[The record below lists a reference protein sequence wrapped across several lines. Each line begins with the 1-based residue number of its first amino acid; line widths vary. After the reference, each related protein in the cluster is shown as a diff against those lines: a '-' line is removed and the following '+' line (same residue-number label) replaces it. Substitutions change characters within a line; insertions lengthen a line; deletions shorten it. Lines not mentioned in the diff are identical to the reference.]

1 MSRSGYG
8 DYDCDYPEV
17 MAKNWRGAV
26 LSAMRGRRG
35 QAFLK
40 ELDEALSAMEEK
52 RLTKDALIREPDLIQ
67 PGEVCALGALGKARG
82 IDMSQIDPEDY
93 EAVARAFGIAPAM
106 AQEIMWMNDERYSSA
121 TPEQRHADMQAWIKE
136 NIKR

>member
-8 DYDCDYPEV
+8 DYDCDYPEI

-40 ELDEALSAMEEK
+40 ELDEALSAMPVK
-52 RLTKDALIREPDLIQ
+52 RLIKDALVKEADLIHE
-67 PGEVCALGALGKARG
+67 GEVCALGALGKARG
-82 IDMSQIDPEDY
+82 IDMSEIDPEDY
-93 EAVARAFGIAPAM
+93 EMVARAFGIAPAM
-106 AQEIMWMNDERYSSA
+106 AQEIMWMNDERYYAA
-121 TPEQRHADMQAWIKE
+121 TPEKRYADMQAWIKE
-136 NIKR
+136 NIKP